1 MKSHYSKIIVLPCLL
16 ALSALLFSGCNDK
29 ISYVPVFKSIS
40 LSPDTVSPGGF
51 SELMVEVTDADDEDL
66 VYSYATTGGSILGYG
81 DTVTWQAPDHDGV
94 FSVQVSATDQDGNQA
109 TDSINLVVKRL
120 ATSTIITG
128 IAAFTDS
135 TNFDLADAKVFLFN
149 TLEDWENHIAAYSTK
164 ANGFGPIVSFRFDNV
179 PAGSYYLDVWKDMDF
194 GNTRNIGDFTGWY
207 GIGTI
212 SAPTPKPFALESG
225 GTIYTQIQMWVMPGK

>member
-1 MKSHYSKIIVLPCLL
+1 MKSYICKINVLLCFL
-16 ALSALLFSGCNDK
+16 ALSAILFSGCNDK
-29 ISYVPVFKSIS
+29 ITYVPIFKSIS
-40 LSPDTVSPGGF
+40 LLPDTVSPGGF
-51 SELMVEVTDADDEDL
+51 SELMVVVTDADDEDL
-66 VYSYATTGGSILGYG
+66 VYYYTTSGGSILGYG
-81 DTVTWQAPDHDGV
+81 DTVIWQAPDHEGV
-94 FSVQVSATDQDGNQA
+94 FSVQVLATDQDGNQA

-135 TNFDLADAKVFLFN
+135 THFDLADSKVFLFN
-149 TLEDWENHIAAYSTK
+149 TLEDWENHNAAYSTK

-207 GIGTI
+207 GTGTI
-212 SAPTPKPFALESG
+212 SSPNPKPFTLEAG
-225 GTIYTQIQMWVMPGK
+225 GTMYAPIQMWVMPGK